1 MAKSSS
7 LLSKAYLV
15 EKTINLGTASGTVEG
30 PSVPAGTL
38 VLNAGVT
45 LVDAVEDIT
54 TFTVAVSDGSTTFMA
69 ATSVDAGSAGDIKFG
84 TQTQGVIAAADTIDA
99 VTVISGT
106 TAGSSARVW
115 ALVADINETTR
126 AAAEVDRD
134 TLA

>member
-30 PSVPAGTL
+30 PAVPAGTL
-38 VLNAGVT
+38 VLNAGLE

-54 TFTVAVSDGSTTFMA
+54 TFTVAVTDGTTTFMA

-84 TQTQGVIAAADTIDA
+84 TQTQGVIAADDTIDA
-99 VTVISGT
+99 LTVISGT

-115 ALVADINETTR
+115 ALVVDINETTR

-134 TLA
+134 VLA